1 VSHLPQ
7 VLMDKLPVSVSKF
20 IFNLWPPFW
29 GAGINIKKVSP
40 DFREISVV
48 MKLHWYNK
56 NYMGVHFGGSLYSM
70 TDAFPMIMTSRNL
83 GKDYIVWDKAAR
95 IDYIK
100 PGRGTVYANF
110 SMTEE
115 QILEIRKQADT
126 NEKYLF
132 DYEIDVTD
140 DKGLVIAKIVKTIYV
155 RRKVLS
161 LIP

>member
-70 TDAFPMIMTSRNL
+70 TDAFPIMTSRNL

-115 QILEIRKQADT
+115 QIQEIRKQADT